1 MNLQC
6 EKTVEKIWWF
16 GYNKEKGVFTML
28 RRYELTDEE
37 WLRIEPLLPPEN
49 TGKQGRPRKDNRII
63 MNGIVWLARSGA
75 PWRDLPER
83 YGSWKTVYS
92 RFRKWIDD
100 GILDNIFRI
109 LSLEAELEELSIDAS
124 IIQAHQHSA
133 GAKKRGPSNEIGHS
147 RGGASTKIH
156 AAVDAYGYPVYLM
169 INEGQRNDIN
179 YAIPLLDQIE
189 INGSNVL
196 ADRGYDSN
204 KLLDYVYARGG
215 EPTIPSRKG
224 AKFERHCDW
233 WLYKERHLVEK
244 YFLKLKAFRRIAT
257 RYDKLAATYLGF
269 ICIASILIWLK

>member
-1 MNLQC
+1 
-6 EKTVEKIWWF
+6 
-16 GYNKEKGVFTML
+16 ML

-83 YGSWKTVYS
+83 YGSWKTVFYS

-133 GAKKRGPSNEIGHS
+133 GAKKGSSNEIGHS

-156 AAVDAYGYPVYLM
+156 AAVDAWISSLF
-169 INEGQRNDIN
+169 ND
-179 YAIPLLDQIE
+179 Q
-189 INGSNVL
+189 
-196 ADRGYDSN
+196 
-204 KLLDYVYARGG
+204 
-215 EPTIPSRKG
+215 
-224 AKFERHCDW
+224 
-233 WLYKERHLVEK
+233 
-244 YFLKLKAFRRIAT
+244 
-257 RYDKLAATYLGF
+257 
-269 ICIASILIWLK
+269 